1 MVRRAFVVTTSS
13 RPKGKKMSDG
23 LGLILVLQNLY
34 AREINASIV
43 SDWDDGFTVGLGNER
58 DGIVTS
64 EHFDVD
70 ELPRIPEW
78 LERKAREIYPEAF
91 G

>member
-1 MVRRAFVVTTSS
+1 
-13 RPKGKKMSDG
+13 MSDG

-58 DGIVTS
+58 DGIVAS
-64 EHFDVD
+64 EHFEVD
-70 ELPRIPEW
+70 ELPTIPEW
-78 LERKAREIYPEAF
+78 IERKAREIYPEAF